1 MLKAKKKQAMKQIN
15 VLEFFSGAGGMSL
28 GFKLAGAKIVGAFD
42 NDPVCIQTYNK
53 NILGLKGHVADVSK
67 LNKKIIF
74 QIIGSNKT
82 IDVITGG
89 PPCQGFS
96 VQRRGDDND
105 SRNRL
110 VLDYIRLVLEFK
122 PKFFVMENVGGLM
135 SPRGKPFLDELT
147 YKAERAGYFLHI
159 KKLNAVEYGVPQLR
173 KRVFIVGEMM
183 TNKKSY
189 FSFPPP
195 IIDDPGKYVTVR
207 SAIFDLKNL
216 SEVDVAN
223 HKADRL
229 SELNLKRI
237 RSLKSGQGR
246 DSLPPELML
255 ECHINNSNHRH
266 LDTYGR
272 MEWDKPA
279 STITARFDSFSR
291 GRFGHPVNDRTI
303 TLREGARLQTFPD
316 DFIFMGSKVEVARQ
330 IGNAVP
336 PLLAK
341 AIASSI
347 IKVLNGERRK

>member
-1 MLKAKKKQAMKQIN
+1 MNPIN
-15 VLEFFSGAGGMSL
+15 VLELFSGAGGMSL

-42 NDPVCIQTYNK
+42 NDPVCIQTYN
-53 NILGLKGHVADVSK
+53 NNLGPEGHVADVSK
-67 LNKKIIF
+67 LDKKMISK
-74 QIIGSNKT
+74 IIGSNKT

-96 VQRRGDDND
+96 VQRRGHD
-105 SRNRL
+105 SDQRNTL
-110 VLDYIRLVLEFK
+110 VIDYIRIVLEFK

-135 SPRGKPFLDELT
+135 SPRGKPFLDEFK
-147 YKAERAGYFLHI
+147 YKAEKAGYFLHI
-159 KKLNAVEYGVPQLR
+159 KKINAAEYGVPQLR
-173 KRVFIVGEMM
+173 KRVFIVGEAIR
-183 TNKKSY
+183 NEKSY
-189 FSFPPP
+189 FSFPPA
-195 IIDDPGKYVTVR
+195 IIENPDKYATVR
-207 SAIFDLKNL
+207 SAIYDLRNL
-216 SEVDVAN
+216 SELDVAN

-229 SELNLKRI
+229 SEINLKRI
-237 RSLKSGQGR
+237 RSLKAGQGR
-246 DSLPPELML
+246 DALPPELML
-255 ECHINNSNHRH
+255 ECHLNNSNHRH

-291 GRFGHPVNDRTI
+291 GRFGHPMNDRTI

-347 IKVLNGERRK
+347 INVLNGSRQI